1 MARAPKKPT
10 KAAAKKAPRNKP
22 AEKPADLVV
31 SQTEM
36 AEILGVTTRWLRQMV
51 AEDLVP
57 AEGRGRFRIGD
68 TVRAYASFLKDGA
81 EKKTGSTTMD
91 ELRQEK
97 ALEIRMNRA
106 RKDRDL
112 IALDEALGVTDEIVG
127 IFVAYLSGLP
137 AEITGVPRERQRL
150 NEIIDGGRLR
160 LADRFAEK
168 IKALGTGEED
178 PNSEAED

>member
-1 MARAPKKPT
+1 MARPPKKPA
-10 KAAAKKAPRNKP
+10 KSAAKKASSPKP
-22 AEKPADLVV
+22 KEKPADLIV

-51 AEDLVP
+51 TEGVVP
-57 AEGRGRFRIGD
+57 SEGRGRFRISA
-68 TVRAYASFLKDGA
+68 TVRAYATFLKDGT
-81 EKKTGSTTMD
+81 EKKTGSTSMD
-91 ELRQEK
+91 ELRKEK
-97 ALEIRMNRA
+97 ALEIRMNRE

-112 IALDEALGVTDEIVG
+112 IAIDEALSTADEIAG

-168 IKALGTGEED
+168 IEALRTGKED
-178 PNSEAED
+178 PDSEAED